1 MKSQNTALE
10 MKASDGT
17 LIYRVPIYHSGWVAA
32 RWKGRT
38 YPVLGGIRGPLWLSV
53 AWGSSKA

>member
-53 AWGSSKA
+53 A